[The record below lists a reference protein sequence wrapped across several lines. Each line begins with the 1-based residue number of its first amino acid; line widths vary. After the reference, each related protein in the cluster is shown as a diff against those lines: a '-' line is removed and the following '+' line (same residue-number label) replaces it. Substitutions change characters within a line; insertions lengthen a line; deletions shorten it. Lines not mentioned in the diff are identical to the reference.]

1 MAITNPNMKPI
12 IAVLGEDTVKLK
24 PDFIYEFMG
33 RGYIYTYQTIGKGQA
48 TVEVSNDKITWV
60 ELISFE
66 DYDYAVVAHTWA
78 YHRLKPTP
86 LTITVRR
93 D

>member
-1 MAITNPNMKPI
+1 MKPI
-12 IAVLGEDTVKLK
+12 IAVLGEDTVTLK

-33 RGYIYTYQTIGKGQA
+33 RGYLYTYQTIGAGQA
-48 TVEVSNDKITWV
+48 IVEVSNDRSTWV
-60 ELISFE
+60 QLAAFE
-66 DYDYAVVAHTWA
+66 NYDYAVVAHTWA
-78 YHRLKPTP
+78 YQRLKPTP

>member
-1 MAITNPNMKPI
+1 MNPI
-12 IAVLGEDTVKLK
+12 IAVLGEDTVTMKS
-24 PDFIYEFMG
+24 DFIYEFMG
-33 RGYIYTYQTIGKGQA
+33 RGYMYTYQSIGEGRATI
-48 TVEVSNDKITWV
+48 EVSNDKSTWV
-60 ELISFE
+60 ELVLFE

-78 YHRLKPTP
+78 YQRLKPTT

>member
-1 MAITNPNMKPI
+1 MKPI
-12 IAVLGEDTVKLK
+12 IAVLGEDTVELK

-33 RGYIYTYQTIGKGQA
+33 RGYIYTYQTVGTGQA
-48 TVEVSNDKITWV
+48 TVEVSNDKTTWV
-60 ELISFE
+60 ELVLFE

-78 YHRLKPTP
+78 YQRLKPTT

>member
-1 MAITNPNMKPI
+1 MKPI
-12 IAVLGEDTVKLK
+12 IAVLSEDTVTLK

-33 RGYIYTYQTIGKGQA
+33 RGYIYTYQTIGEGNA
-48 TVEVSNDKITWV
+48 TIEVSNDKSTWV
-60 ELISFE
+60 ELVLFE
-66 DYDYAVVAHTWA
+66 GYDYAVVAHTWA
-78 YHRLKPTP
+78 YQRLKSTT

>member
-1 MAITNPNMKPI
+1 MKPI
-12 IAVLGEDTVKLK
+12 IAVLGEDTVTLK

-33 RGYIYTYQTIGKGQA
+33 RGYVYTYQTVGEGNA
-48 TVEVSNDKITWV
+48 TVEVSNDKTTWV
-60 ELISFE
+60 ELVSFE

-78 YHRLKPTP
+78 YQRLKPTT

>member
-1 MAITNPNMKPI
+1 MKPI
-12 IAVLGEDTVKLK
+12 IAVLGEDTVTLK

-33 RGYIYTYQTIGKGQA
+33 RGNLYTYQTIGAGQA
-48 TVEVSNDKITWV
+48 IVEVSNDISTWV
-60 ELISFE
+60 QLAVFE
-66 DYDYAVVAHTWA
+66 NYDYAVVAHTWA
-78 YHRLKPTP
+78 YQRLKPTT

>member
-1 MAITNPNMKPI
+1 MKPI
-12 IAVLGEDTVKLK
+12 IAVLGEDTVILK

-33 RGYIYTYQTIGKGQA
+33 RGYLYTYQTIGAGQA
-48 TVEVSNDKITWV
+48 IVEVSNDKSTWV
-60 ELISFE
+60 ELVIFD

-78 YHRLKPTP
+78 YQRLKPTT

>member
-1 MAITNPNMKPI
+1 MKPI
-12 IAVLGEDTVKLK
+12 IAVLGEDTVTMKS
-24 PDFIYEFMG
+24 DFIYEFMG
-33 RGYIYTYQTIGKGQA
+33 RGYMYTYQSIGEGQA
-48 TVEVSNDKITWV
+48 TLEVSNDKSTWV
-60 ELISFE
+60 ELVLFE

-78 YHRLKPTP
+78 YQRLKPTT

>member
-1 MAITNPNMKPI
+1 MNPI
-12 IAVLGEDTVKLK
+12 IAVLGEDTVTMKS
-24 PDFIYEFMG
+24 DFIYEFMG
-33 RGYIYTYQTIGKGQA
+33 RGYIYTYQTIGEGNA
-48 TVEVSNDKITWV
+48 IVEVSNDKTTWV
-60 ELISFE
+60 ELVLFE

-78 YHRLKPTP
+78 YQRLKPTT

>member
-1 MAITNPNMKPI
+1 MKPI
-12 IAVLGEDTVKLK
+12 IAVLGEDTVTLK

-33 RGYIYTYQTIGKGQA
+33 RGYIYTYQTIGEGDA
-48 TVEVSNDKITWV
+48 TVEVSNDKSTWV
-60 ELISFE
+60 ELVLFE
-66 DYDYAVVAHTWA
+66 NNDYAVVAHTWA
-78 YHRLKPTP
+78 YQRLKPTT

>member
-1 MAITNPNMKPI
+1 MNPI
-12 IAVLGEDTVKLK
+12 IAVLGEDTVTMKS
-24 PDFIYEFMG
+24 DFIYEFMG
-33 RGYIYTYQTIGKGQA
+33 RGYIYTYQTIGEGNA
-48 TVEVSNDKITWV
+48 TVEVSNDKTTWV
-60 ELISFE
+60 ELVHFE

-78 YHRLKPTP
+78 YQRLKPTT

>member
-1 MAITNPNMKPI
+1 MNPI
-12 IAVLGEDTVKLK
+12 IAVLGEDTVTMKS
-24 PDFIYEFMG
+24 DFIYEFMG
-33 RGYIYTYQTIGKGQA
+33 RGYMYTYQTIGEGKA
-48 TVEVSNDKITWV
+48 TVEVSNDKSTWV
-60 ELISFE
+60 ELVLFE

-78 YHRLKPTP
+78 YQRLKPTT

>member
-1 MAITNPNMKPI
+1 MNPI
-12 IAVLGEDTVKLK
+12 IAVLGEDTVTMKS
-24 PDFIYEFMG
+24 DFIYEFMG
-33 RGYIYTYQTIGKGQA
+33 RGYIYTYQTIGKGNA
-48 TVEVSNDKITWV
+48 TVEVSNDKSTWV
-60 ELISFE
+60 ELVLFE

-78 YHRLKPTP
+78 YQRLKPTT

>member
-1 MAITNPNMKPI
+1 MKPI
-12 IAVLGEDTVKLK
+12 IAVLGEDTVSLK

-33 RGYIYTYQTIGKGQA
+33 RGYIYTYQTVGEGQA
-48 TVEVSNDKITWV
+48 IVEVSNDKTVWV
-60 ELISFE
+60 ELAAFA

-78 YHRLKPTP
+78 YQRLKPTT

>member
-1 MAITNPNMKPI
+1 MSPI
-12 IAVLGEDTVKLK
+12 IAVLGEDTVNLQ

-33 RGYIYTYQTIGKGQA
+33 RGYMYTYQTIGEGQA
-48 TVEVSNDKITWV
+48 TIEVSNDKTTWATLAV
-60 ELISFE
+60 FTDIDS
-66 DYDYAVVAHTWA
+66 AVVAHTWA
-78 YHRLKPTP
+78 YQRLKPTT

>member
-1 MAITNPNMKPI
+1 MNPI
-12 IAVLGEDTVKLK
+12 IAVLGEDIVTMKS
-24 PDFIYEFMG
+24 DFIYEFMG
-33 RGYIYTYQTIGKGQA
+33 RGYIYTYQTIGEGQA
-48 TVEVSNDKITWV
+48 TIEVSNDKSTWV
-60 ELISFE
+60 ELILFE

-78 YHRLKPTP
+78 YQRLKPTT